1 MSEWW
6 DAIAGGLYD
15 ELAVDPASLALGVRG
30 VFRLVLAATLGAVFG
45 WERELHH
52 KAAGLRTHMLVAM
65 GSAVAVVAGFEA
77 GMNSGDLSRIVQGLV
92 AGIGF
97 LGGGVILK
105 HTETNDIRNITTA
118 AGIWMTAAVGIMAGL
133 GRTWTAL
140 IATLMAFAILE
151 GLGRL
156 EKYLRPRRKPDG
168 QQADADDD

>member
-6 DAIAGGLYD
+6 DAIAGGLTD
-15 ELAVDPASLALGVRG
+15 ELAVDPASLELGVRG
-30 VFRLVLAATLGAVFG
+30 VFRLILAAALGAVFG

-118 AGIWMTAAVGIMAGL
+118 AGIWMTAAIGIMAGL
-133 GRTWTAL
+133 GRTWTAV
-140 IATLMAFAILE
+140 IATLLGFAVLYVMR
-151 GLGRL
+151 RL
-156 EKYLRPRRKPDG
+156 EQRFRPPPKHRGEPHDSS
-168 QQADADDD
+168 D